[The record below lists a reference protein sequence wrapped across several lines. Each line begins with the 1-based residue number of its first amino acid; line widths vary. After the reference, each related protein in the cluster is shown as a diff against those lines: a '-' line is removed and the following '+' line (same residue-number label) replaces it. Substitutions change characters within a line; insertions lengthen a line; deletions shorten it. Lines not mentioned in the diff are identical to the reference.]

1 MEYFLQENPN
11 NNTLIVLFH
20 GTGGNQ
26 YQLLPFSSILNPEAN
41 ILGIQGSVG
50 EGQERRFFAPLQNNT
65 LDRHDFEEQA
75 KSFIDFWNTFIEE
88 HDYEKVIFLGYSN
101 GANFILGL
109 LEQHLIKVDHI
120 LLLHPSDL
128 NYHITET
135 YKETSVIITTG
146 SNDYLTIPGIVKA
159 LSEQLK
165 PLFKSVQFELLDGAH
180 ELEEPE
186 IEHIKTML

>member
-1 MEYFLQENPN
+1 N

-41 ILGIQGSVG
+41 ILGIQHSVG

-128 NYHITET
+128 DYHITET

-146 SNDYLTIPGIVKA
+146 SNHYLTIPGIVKA

>member
-50 EGQERRFFAPLQNNT
+50 EG
-65 LDRHDFEEQA
+65 QA

-128 NYHITET
+128 DYHITET